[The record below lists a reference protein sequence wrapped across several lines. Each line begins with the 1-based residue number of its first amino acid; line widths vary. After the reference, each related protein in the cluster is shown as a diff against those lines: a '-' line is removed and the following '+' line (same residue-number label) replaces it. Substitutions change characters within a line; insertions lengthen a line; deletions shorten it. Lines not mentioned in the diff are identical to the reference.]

1 MPLTGTWANV
11 KPQSVE
17 EASVAAIMR
26 NPEARSAMPW
36 RIIGWGTAVVLLA
49 APFVAMQLHAEGVD
63 WSPGDFIFAGVIFA
77 IVGGLLELAV
87 WKIRSGWYRAGVA
100 VALLGYLLVIW
111 SNLAVG
117 IVGSEHNPANQ
128 LFFLALLI
136 GIVGSCVSRFRTK
149 GMSYSMLLTAVSLLV
164 AFAIASL
171 GPTDEPL
178 VKHGVELA
186 GTSIFAALLL
196 GSAWLF
202 RKAAVPPCER
212 SSGGGEPFTEE

>member
-1 MPLTGTWANV
+1 MPLTGRCANV

-17 EASVAAIMR
+17 EARVAEIMR
-26 NPEARSAMPW
+26 NPETRRGSPW
-36 RIIGWGTAVVLLA
+36 RILGWGTAVALLA
-49 APFVAMQLHAEGVD
+49 APFVAMQLHADGVD
-63 WSPGDFIFAGVIFA
+63 WSPGDFIFAGAIFA

-128 LFFLALLI
+128 LFFVALLV
-136 GIVGSCVSRFRTK
+136 GIVGVCVSRFRPK
-149 GMSYSMLLTAVSLLV
+149 GMSYSMLLTAFSLLI

-186 GTSIFAALLL
+186 GTSIFAAVLLA
-196 GSAWLF
+196 SAWLF
-202 RKAAVPPCER
+202 RRAALAQ
-212 SSGGGEPFTEE
+212 SSSSS